1 VSRGALGGF
10 LVEAGVSAAGAA
22 VAWLASVVGRAH
34 DELLA
39 DAAAVAPG
47 AGGVL
52 ALPWLHGARA
62 PWWQPGAHAAFL
74 GITSTAGPAELAR
87 ALVEGIAFDAARS
100 LAMVAPGAEQ
110 LSLAGG
116 GAQDVLWREVL
127 AATTGLPLVRRTVD
141 DAASVGARLVVAA
154 ALDEQ
159 LGVDDLNPVAARDE
173 PSPTLV
179 DAYGSIRPAADA
191 AARAVLRM

>member
-1 VSRGALGGF
+1 
-10 LVEAGVSAAGAA
+10 
-22 VAWLASVVGRAH
+22 
-34 DELLA
+34 
-39 DAAAVAPG
+39 
-47 AGGVL
+47 
-52 ALPWLHGARA
+52 
-62 PWWQPGAHAAFL
+62 
-74 GITSTAGPAELAR
+74 
-87 ALVEGIAFDAARS
+87 
-100 LAMVAPGAEQ
+100 MVAPGAQQ